1 MIVRMFLEYFRTEWA
16 GFIVRW
22 LLIIVLVGVAFLGL
36 LRVTAEYNDHAK
48 NVSEQLQ
55 QLIYTASLPY
65 KLAQL
70 EREEVLLELLTPVY
84 GVRVSQIDDTWG
96 APRSGG
102 RTHEGT
108 DIFAPTG
115 TPTFSMTKGY
125 VTQLGWGE
133 LGGWYVF
140 VTGPGGLR
148 YYYAHFDRLPEGL
161 RVGSPVTTDTVVGF
175 VGATGNAEGTP
186 PHLHM
191 GIYKRGE
198 GAINPYPL
206 LVDRDW

>member
-1 MIVRMFLEYFRTEWA
+1 MSFEYVRTGWVAFV
-16 GFIVRW
+16 IRW
-22 LLIIVLVGVAFLGL
+22 LLIIIIISGAFWGL
-36 LRVTAEYNDHAK
+36 LRVTAEYNDHA
-48 NVSEQLQ
+48 NSASEQLQ
-55 QLIYTASLPY
+55 QLVETASLPY
-65 KLAQL
+65 KLAAL
-70 EREEVLLELLTPVY
+70 RAEEPLTEILSPVY
-84 GVRVSQIDDTWG
+84 DVRVSQVEDTWG

-115 TPTFSMTKGY
+115 TPTFSMTRGI
-125 VTQLGWGE
+125 VTRLGWGE

-140 VTGPGGLR
+140 VTGPGDVR
-148 YYYAHFDRLPEGL
+148 YYYAHFDRLPDGL

-175 VGATGNAEGTP
+175 VGATGNAEETP

-191 GIYKRGE
+191 GVYIRGE